1 MEAAQAPQRLAIQL
15 LGDFRVSVGSR
26 TIAEREWTLR
36 KAKSLVKL
44 LALAPH
50 HRLHREHVIDRLWP
64 DLGPEDG
71 ANNLHRVLY
80 VTRRILEPDLVPRRA
95 SSYLQL
101 RHDLL
106 VLEAPGGLWID
117 VEAFLAAARAAHED
131 RTPQAYREAL
141 HLYTGDLVPED

>member
-1 MEAAQAPQRLAIQL
+1 MEAVQASQRLAIQL

-26 TIAEREWTLR
+26 AIAEREWTLR

-80 VTRRILEPDLVPRRA
+80 VTRRVLEPELAPRR
-95 SSYLQL
+95 
-101 RHDLL
+101 D
-106 VLEAPGGLWID
+106 P
-117 VEAFLAAARAAHED
+117 AAKCVKE
-131 RTPQAYREAL
+131 
-141 HLYTGDLVPED
+141 